1 MEPGNEDD
9 SAARAGAD
17 RGRVFVTGTSRGI
30 GLELVRQYA
39 QAGYDVVA
47 TCRHP
52 RMSKELMELADAP
65 PRADAGT
72 ITVRRLDISSE
83 ADLEAV
89 ASELDGAP
97 IDVLIGN
104 AAAFGGTRSHF
115 PDLDW
120 AAWQRALETN
130 VLGSIRVAVQ
140 FWRNVAASTER
151 KIVFMSS
158 RAGLPREATPGRSYI
173 YGSSKAALNSAARC
187 LALDLAPE
195 GLVTVLVNPG
205 HVRTGIGGAGA
216 PMTTAES
223 VTRVREVIANLTAAD
238 NGKFLHYDGTELKL

>member
-1 MEPGNEDD
+1 M
-9 SAARAGAD
+9 AAPSGGS
-17 RGRVFVTGTSRGI
+17 RGRVLVTGSSRGI

-39 QAGYDVVA
+39 AGGYDVVA

-52 RMSKELMELADAP
+52 RMATELIEVSEA
-65 PRADAGT
+65 RSTGAGNV
-72 ITVRRLDISSE
+72 TVHRLDIASE
-83 ADLEAV
+83 PDLEAL
-89 ASELDGAP
+89 ATELEGVP
-97 IDVLIGN
+97 IDILIGN

-120 AAWQRALETN
+120 SAWQKALDVN
-130 VLGSIRVAVQ
+130 VVGSIRVAMRL
-140 FWRNVAASTER
+140 WRNVAASTER
-151 KIVFMSS
+151 KIVFVSS

-195 GLVTVLVNPG
+195 GVIAALVNPG

-216 PMTTAES
+216 PMSAAES
-223 VTRVREVIANLTAAD
+223 VTKVRAVIEGLSEAD
-238 NGKFLHYDGTELKL
+238 AGKFLHFDGTELKL